1 MADVAEEQMV
11 DMVEVTWKGKT
22 YQLTEAD
29 AQGVRQ
35 HVVDTMRPYVDALSR
50 TLALNVKTLQ
60 KYRDTAEFNNN
71 ALKAV
76 SLLIVLRV
84 GGIEIPGTTLS
95 SRATAAMTKV
105 EGVMSA
111 AKVGQLGTAIAE
123 AERAINALSD
133 ETEAFLKQIT
143 GTSNNVGTG
152 LAVASAAGFAVLG
165 AVGAAAL
172 VGAGAS
178 ALAASAISAASVKA
192 LEGEINLLG
201 KLALGQSLEP
211 WDLVTLNVDTLV
223 AAITGGISGS
233 IKPEVMGP
241 IARFAAAKV
250 APRVTSMTVEQIEA
264 LLLKY
269 LTGRGAEFAA
279 TALNQTIETLVE
291 MAKKGRLPTEKE
303 LIGYLQTNLVGLLSA
318 GILQRLEAGN
328 GKLTAKIS
336 QVFEGKL
343 VPDAVKKIAAAA
355 VENKKVVEIATAV
368 AKKLG
373 ESAMKA
379 AGNGLANSARGDE
392 SADALATLGANAVS
406 SDSSLKRLVDA
417 EERAQRREASLRRT
431 LHLRRVLRRISR

>member
-1 MADVAEEQMV
+1 MADVAQEEMV
-11 DMVEVTWKGKT
+11 DMVEVVWKGKT

-29 AQGVRQ
+29 AQAVRES
-35 HVVDTMRPYVDALSR
+35 VVETMRPYVECLSR

-84 GGIEIPGTTLS
+84 GGIEIPATTLA
-95 SRATAAMTKV
+95 SRATAAMAKV
-105 EGVMSA
+105 EGLMSA
-111 AKVGQLGTAIAE
+111 SKLKQLGAAIAE

-133 ETEAFLKQIT
+133 ETERFLNQIT

-152 LAVASAAGFAVLG
+152 LSVASAAGFAILGVLG
-165 AVGAAAL
+165 GAAL
-172 VGAGAS
+172 VAGGSSAVAAS
-178 ALAASAISAASVKA
+178 ALSAAAVKA
-192 LEGEINLLG
+192 LEGDINLLG
-201 KLALGQSLEP
+201 KVALGQSVEP
-211 WDLVTLNVDTLV
+211 WDVVTLSVDTLI

-241 IARFAAAKV
+241 IARYAAAQV
-250 APRVTSMTVEQIEA
+250 APRVTSMTVDQIEA

-279 TALNQTIETLVE
+279 TALNQTIETLAE

-303 LIGYLQTNLVGLLSA
+303 LIGYLQNNVVGLVSA
-318 GILQRLEAGN
+318 GILQRLQAGDS
-328 GKLTAKIS
+328 KLTAKVN
-336 QVFEGKL
+336 QLFEGKL
-343 VPDAVKKIAAAA
+343 VPDAIKKIAAAA
-355 VENKKVVEIATAV
+355 VENKKITEIATGV
-368 AKKLG
+368 AKKLS

-379 AGNGLANSARGDE
+379 AGNGIANTARGDE
-392 SADALATLGANAVS
+392 SADALATMGANAAS

-417 EERAQRREASLRRT
+417 EVKAELKKRSIA
-431 LHLRRVLRRISR
+431 VK

>member
-1 MADVAEEQMV
+1 MADVADEQMV
-11 DMVEVTWKGKT
+11 DMIEVKWEGKT

-29 AQGVRQ
+29 AQGIRQ
-35 HVVDTMRPYVDALSR
+35 HMVDTMRRYVDCLSR
-50 TLALNVKTLQ
+50 TLALNIKTLQ

-84 GGIEIPGTTLS
+84 GGIEIPGTTLA

-105 EGVMSA
+105 EGLMSA
-111 AKVGQLGTAIAE
+111 SKVGPLGEAIAE

-133 ETEAFLKQIT
+133 ETETFLNQIT

-152 LAVASAAGFAVLG
+152 LAVASAAGFAIFG
-165 AVGAAAL
+165 AVAGAAL
-172 VGAGAS
+172 VGAGVSAVAAS
-178 ALAASAISAASVKA
+178 ALSAASVKA

-201 KLALGQSLEP
+201 KVALGQSIEP
-211 WDLVTLNVDTLV
+211 WDMVTLNVDTLV

-241 IARFAAAKV
+241 IARYAAAKV

-328 GKLTAKIS
+328 GKLTVKIN
-336 QVFEGKL
+336 QLFEGKL
-343 VPDAVKKIAAAA
+343 VPDSIKKIAASA
-355 VENKKVVEIATAV
+355 VENKKVVEIATEV
-368 AKKLG
+368 AKKLT
-373 ESAMKA
+373 ESALKA
-379 AGNGLANSARGDE
+379 AGKGVASAARGDE
-392 SADALATLGANAVS
+392 SADALATLGANAAT
-406 SDSSLKRLVDA
+406 SDTSLKRLVDA
-417 EERAQRREASLRRT
+417 EVTAQLKKRSIALK
-431 LHLRRVLRRISR
+431 